1 MQLHYKKYG
10 EGESA
15 PERPVLII
23 LHGLFGSLA
32 NWNTIAH
39 RLADRFTVYALDQ
52 RNHGLSPHSDHFD
65 YPTLALDVREF
76 MQQTGIPQASLLGHS
91 MGGKVAME
99 FALSHSELTQKLV
112 VADIGPGAYPA
123 RHDRVIAAL
132 EAVDIVQVKSRQE
145 ADDRLAQMLP
155 EPGLRQFL
163 LTNLRREA
171 DGRYRWR
178 INLAGIKKH
187 YHCIAAGVTPGQFSK
202 PALFIRGGKSD
213 YIDDQALLLIK
224 QFFPQARIETI
235 PEAGHWLH
243 VDAQA
248 VFIEL
253 VSDFLKLST

>member
-10 EGESA
+10 EDESA
-15 PERPVLII
+15 PARPVLII
-23 LHGLFGSLA
+23 LHGLFGSLT
-32 NWNTIAH
+32 NWNTIAN

-52 RNHGLSPHSDHFD
+52 RNHGLSPHSDRFD
-65 YPTLALDVREF
+65 YPTLAADLGEF
-76 MQQTGIPQASLLGHS
+76 MRQRGIPQASLLGHS

-99 FALSHSELTQKLV
+99 FALSHPELIQKLV
-112 VADIGPGAYPA
+112 VADVGPGSHPA

-132 EAVDIVQVKSRQE
+132 EAVDIAQVKSRQE
-145 ADDRLAQMLP
+145 ADDTLAQMLP

-178 INLAGIKKH
+178 MNLAGIKKH
-187 YHCIAAGVTPGQFSK
+187 YHCIAAGVTPGRFSK

-213 YIDDQALLLIK
+213 YIDDQAVALIK

-235 PEAGHWLH
+235 PEAGHWVH
-243 VDAQA
+243 AEAQA
-248 VFIEL
+248 AFMEL
-253 VSDFLKLST
+253 VGDFLKS